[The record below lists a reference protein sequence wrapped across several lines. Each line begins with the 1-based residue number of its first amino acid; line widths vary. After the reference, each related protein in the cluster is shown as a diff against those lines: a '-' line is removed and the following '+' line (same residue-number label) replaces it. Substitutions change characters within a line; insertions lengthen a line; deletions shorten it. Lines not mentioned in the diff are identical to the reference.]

1 MGIIRRSFVF
11 MLGTI
16 TGIYVSQNYN
26 VPNIKKL
33 MDTGVAMAK
42 DVEERYR
49 KPKKNQDDQP
59 GGE

>member
-1 MGIIRRSFVF
+1 M
-11 MLGTI
+11 GTI

-49 KPKKNQDDQP
+49 KPKKNQDDQL
-59 GGE
+59 GDGE